1 MTEVQDIPVSVTYT
15 GKTMPREEVVD
26 YLQQLCTYRM
36 AFDELSE
43 QVERRTKEFEAVKEK
58 YDSTKWKVPSE
69 TAPKENYT
77 GVIIWA
83 GIIVLIARW
92 LLGFPTGLI
101 FRGVVIAIA
110 AGMILLF
117 YWGEKDHGKQGRA
130 TWEKEKED

>member
-1 MTEVQDIPVSVTYT
+1 
-15 GKTMPREEVVD
+15 
-26 YLQQLCTYRM
+26 M

-43 QVERRTKEFEAVKEK
+43 QYERRTKEFEAVKEK

-69 TAPKENYT
+69 TAPKENYI
-77 GVIIWA
+77 GVIVWA

-92 LLGFPTGLI
+92 FLGFPTGLI

-117 YWGEKDHGKQGRA
+117 YWGEKDHGKQERA
-130 TWEKEKED
+130 TWEKEKEDYAQKLKWLEEQKA